1 MATGTSGV
9 HFRCCQMA
17 APTPSSLSADT
28 EDPHVLVFAGSSEAD
43 MCHARIFWNSVT
55 LHPPLESRL
64 VSGDITQRLRVAP
77 PPAPQINVDFQTS
90 PLDDKTEQ
98 VLFETQKVLK
108 AEERAYYLEKAKKRD
123 EIIALLKKQRED
135 RLKKE
140 KVSLN
145 HKPKIA
151 VPELRLKTYDYRKE
165 ELEAVKSLPPL
176 E

>member
-108 AEERAYYLEKAKKRD
+108 AEERAYYLEK
-123 EIIALLKKQRED
+123 
-135 RLKKE
+135 KE

>member
-77 PPAPQINVDFQTS
+77 PPAPQ
-90 PLDDKTEQ
+90 TEQ

>member
-77 PPAPQINVDFQTS
+77 PPAPQ
-90 PLDDKTEQ
+90 TEQ

-108 AEERAYYLEKAKKRD
+108 AEERAYYLE
-123 EIIALLKKQRED
+123 
-135 RLKKE
+135 KKE